1 MDNAT
6 LQAAIDLLAK
16 TPKYNEPFVG
26 FHENDSHGFGYT
38 IKANKE
44 GLVKLAAT
52 LLEAAQHDYE
62 HATIQNIP
70 LEIDKQIQTAEDGL
84 LPEAIELAEKA
95 ETFAIPA
102 TPKPHWAKAFF
113 SKAGCLVALAF
124 IVVSLVAGVIVVLK
138 WIF

>member
-1 MDNAT
+1 MDKST
-6 LQAAIDLLAK
+6 LQAAIDLLASTSK
-16 TPKYNEPFVG
+16 NNEAFVG

-44 GLVKLAAT
+44 GLVKLAVT

-70 LEIDKQIQTAEDGL
+70 LEIGKQVQTAEDGL
-84 LPEAIELAEKA
+84 LPEAVELAEKA
-95 ETFAIPA
+95 ETFTVPA
-102 TPKPHWAKAFF
+102 GPQQHRAKTIF
-113 SKAGCLVALAF
+113 SKVGCLVALVF
-124 IVVSLVAGVIVVLK
+124 IIVSLVTGVVALLK